1 VSRLINLPPVI
12 FMTDAERTPDP
23 GAAIKRLPKG
33 AGVIFRHYQVPN
45 RKEIAQSLV
54 LLCRQRR
61 ITFLVAEDWRL
72 AMEINADGI
81 HLPEHDLRSWRGCS
95 TRLGGKNFM
104 ITAAAHSQK
113 SLWAAAR
120 AGVNAVLV
128 SPVFPTVSHPKNV
141 PLGIT
146 RFANMC
152 RVSPVPVYAL
162 GGISKNNLARLHNSG
177 CVGVAGI
184 GLFYT

>member
-1 VSRLINLPPVI
+1 
-12 FMTDAERTPDP
+12 MTDAERTPDP
-23 GAAIKRLPKG
+23 GTAIKRLPKG

-45 RKEIAQSLV
+45 RKEIAQELV
-54 LLCRQRR
+54 LLCRPRR
-61 ITFLVAEDWRL
+61 IKFLVADDWRL
-72 AMEINADGI
+72 AMQINADGV
-81 HLPEHDLRSWRGCS
+81 HLPEHALQNWKGCGS
-95 TRLGGKNFM
+95 GVGSKNLL

-120 AGVNAVLV
+120 VGVNAVLV
-128 SPVFPTVSHPKNV
+128 SPVFPTASHSEKV
-141 PLGIT
+141 PLGLT

-162 GGISKNNLARLHNSG
+162 GGITENNLTRLQNCG